1 MTEHRTPGECV
12 DRRCDAINPGNSGR
26 ERLPLANDE
35 PGELMTLQRALT
47 DLRLRL
53 TDIPDPHRIHRLP
66 GYPGDWIVR
75 RGSRGR

>member
-1 MTEHRTPGECV
+1 
-12 DRRCDAINPGNSGR
+12 
-26 ERLPLANDE
+26 
-35 PGELMTLQRALT
+35 MTLQRALT